1 MRITKKGLRRPKL
14 YCCRATSAKHKPD
27 ENYNQY
33 QQLAVAQWVT
43 KLDYFWL
50 GIMQQ
55 YFGGQHKI
63 NSLCCVDCAESSC
76 SPRGVVQMA
85 LGARI
90 ENLTKTTYKRRGR
103 KSKSSNNCYD
113 DRLPRSPSV
122 RLLINAIAI
131 LSLHRTAIV
140 VVDSISR
147 EWVGLCC

>member
-1 MRITKKGLRRPKL
+1 M
-14 YCCRATSAKHKPD
+14 
-27 ENYNQY
+27 
-33 QQLAVAQWVT
+33 
-43 KLDYFWL
+43 
-50 GIMQQ
+50 Q

-103 KSKSSNNCYD
+103 KSSNNCYD
-113 DRLPRSPSV
+113 DRLPRSPSWGHNFW
-122 RLLINAIAI
+122 LLINAIAI

-147 EWVGLCC
+147 E